1 MDLYTAGLF
10 TVSAAASA
18 CCDEVQQLFEES
30 LLYLRRAVGSLL
42 LGFPGESF
50 LLLVQRLGL
59 QDHLLQLKR
68 RVAVQSPLLRGT
80 QTLRHR
86 LCSADIFMHFD
97 FWHWDEALLLYLLF
111 IVATAHSGGQ
121 KNFLHQSVHF
131 KMATRERTEVVPGC

>member
-1 MDLYTAGLF
+1 MFNNGSVHRRALYCLLT
-10 TVSAAASA
+10 AASV

-42 LGFPGESF
+42 LGFPGESL
-50 LLLVQRLGL
+50 LLLVERLGL

-86 LCSADIFMHFD
+86 LFADIFTHFD
-97 FWHWDEALLLYLLF
+97 FCH
-111 IVATAHSGGQ
+111 
-121 KNFLHQSVHF
+121 
-131 KMATRERTEVVPGC
+131 

>member
-10 TVSAAASA
+10 TVYGAASV
-18 CCDEVQQLFEES
+18 CCDEARQLFEET

-50 LLLVQRLGL
+50 LLLVERLGL

-68 RVAVQSPLLRGT
+68 RVAVQSPLLQGT

-86 LCSADIFMHFD
+86 LFADIFMHFD
-97 FWHWDEALLLYLLF
+97 FWH
-111 IVATAHSGGQ
+111 
-121 KNFLHQSVHF
+121 
-131 KMATRERTEVVPGC
+131 